1 MSFVVPALQPHLYAA
16 NHFGAC
22 KIKTTIPDPG
32 GAPGS
37 GIVHLRGAVRADPMY
52 APAPNPAGL
61 LLLCTL
67 PVGMRPI
74 ADRWMTCQI
83 SKYLG
88 MFDSTPSLCLVRP
101 GGEVE
106 VKSTGGVDGAVFLDG
121 VSFVA
126 EE

>member
-1 MSFVVPALQPHLYAA
+1 MSFVVPVLQPHLYGA

-22 KIKTTIPDPG
+22 KLKAAISDPG

-37 GIVHLRGAVRADPMY
+37 GIVHLRGAVRPDPMY
-52 APAPNPAGL
+52 SPAPNPAGL
-61 LLLCTL
+61 QLLFTL

-74 ADRWMTCQI
+74 ADRWLTCQI

-88 MFDSTPSLCLVRP
+88 LFDSTPSLCLVRS
-101 GGEVE
+101 GGQVE
-106 VKSTGGVDGAVFLDG
+106 VKSTGGVDGAAFLDG

-126 EE
+126 EQ